1 MAKYIFVTGGVVS
14 SLGKGITAASLGRL
28 LKNRGY
34 KVTIQKFDP
43 YINIDPGT
51 MSPYQHGEVF
61 VTDDGTETDL
71 DLGHYERFID
81 INLGKNS
88 NVTTGKIYWS
98 VLQKERHGDYLG
110 STVQVIPHITN
121 EIKKNVHRV
130 GDDDNA
136 DIVITEIG
144 GTVGDIESLP
154 FLEAIR
160 QIKKEVGRND
170 VLYIH
175 VTLVPYIGAAG
186 ELKTKP
192 TQHSVKEL
200 RSIGIQPDI
209 IVCRSEKPLSE
220 DMKDKLALFCDIDK
234 DAVIQNRTLDSIYEV
249 PLLLAEEGLDRIV
262 LDKLALEDRP
272 CDMEDWK
279 KMVYDIYHTEKELEI
294 ALVGK
299 YVALHDA
306 YLSVAEALSHAGIAY
321 KSKVNIHWIDS
332 ETLEGDD
339 VDFDVDFDVV
349 FKDIDGIV
357 VPGGFGGRGVEG
369 KVRTIHYA
377 REHKIPFLGLCL
389 GMQCSVMEYARY
401 VCGMQGATSSEFN
414 ETAEYPVID
423 LMADQVDVSEKG
435 GTMRLGLYPC
445 KLREGT
451 KAKEVYGEDLIYERH
466 RHRWEFNNK
475 YRKELTDAGL
485 VISGTSPDDRLV
497 EIVEA
502 PDHPWFVGCQFH
514 PEFKSRP
521 TKAHPLF
528 KGLIKTALELKE
540 K

>member
-1 MAKYIFVTGGVVS
+1 M
-14 SLGKGITAASLGRL
+14 
-28 LKNRGY
+28 
-34 KVTIQKFDP
+34 
-43 YINIDPGT
+43 
-51 MSPYQHGEVF
+51 
-61 VTDDGTETDL
+61 
-71 DLGHYERFID
+71 
-81 INLGKNS
+81 
-88 NVTTGKIYWS
+88 
-98 VLQKERHGDYLG
+98 
-110 STVQVIPHITN
+110 
-121 EIKKNVHRV
+121 HRV

-200 RSIGIQPDI
+200 RSIGIQPDV

-220 DMKDKLALFCDIDK
+220 EMKEKLALFCDIDK
-234 DAVIQNRTLDSIYEV
+234 EAVIQNRTLDSIYEV
-249 PLLLAEEGLDRIV
+249 PLLLAEEGLDKIV
-262 LDKLALEDRP
+262 LHKLALPDTP
-272 CDMEDWK
+272 CNMADWEE
-279 KMVYDIYHTEKELEI
+279 MVYHIYNAEKEVEV

-299 YVALHDA
+299 YVTLHDA

-321 KSKVNIHWIDS
+321 KAKVNIHWIDS
-332 ETLEGDD
+332 EALESEDAD
-339 VDFDVDFDVV
+339 LAAV
-349 FKDIDGIV
+349 FNGIGGIV

-369 KVRTIHYA
+369 KVRTIQYA
-377 REHKIPFLGLCL
+377 RENKVPFLGLCL
-389 GMQCSVMEYARY
+389 GMQSSVMEFARN
-401 VCGMQGATSSEFN
+401 VCGMGGANSTEFD
-414 ETAEYPVID
+414 EAAPYPVID
-423 LMADQVDVSEKG
+423 LMADQVDISEKG

-445 KLREGT
+445 KLAEGT
-451 KAKEVYGEDLIYERH
+451 KAREVYGEDLIYERH

-475 YRKELTDAGL
+475 YRKELTAAGL

-497 EIVEA
+497 EIVEVA
-502 PDHPWFVGCQFH
+502 DHPWFVGCQFH

-521 TKAHPLF
+521 TNAHPLF
-528 KGLIKTALELKE
+528 KGLIKAALEFKE
-540 K
+540 N